1 MGVMVKNK
9 VVRFFMDHGVYT
21 PCCDV
26 IIIRILHRC
35 NVTCSGRKHV
45 LDKVDRD
52 RVTCMH
58 YKKLSYRLENR
69 VSAVSFVFSSH
80 HNATH
85 GHFAVLTLVR
95 PIRHVWD
102 F

>member
-1 MGVMVKNK
+1 
-9 VVRFFMDHGVYT
+9 MDHGVYT

-52 RVTCMH
+52 
-58 YKKLSYRLENR
+58 
-69 VSAVSFVFSSH
+69 SASRKVVYIGLIIFPS
-80 HNATH
+80 
-85 GHFAVLTLVR
+85 LL
-95 PIRHVWD
+95 
-102 F
+102 